1 MPQQTTYRGHER
13 LDWQGEVAVI
23 ASTGMFR
30 GQAENISE
38 TGIALALPRS
48 FTDISVTIEIAD
60 PSGEGTLSLA
70 AARCHNAEGFQGFRF
85 VSLSPAQRALL
96 RRLCES
102 LGR

>member
-1 MPQQTTYRGHER
+1 MPQQTTFRRHER
-13 LDWQGEVAVI
+13 LDWQGEVTVVGR
-23 ASTGMFR
+23 TGMFR

-38 TGIALALPRS
+38 TGIAIALPKS
-48 FTDISVTIEIAD
+48 FADITVTIEIAD

-70 AARCHNAEGFQGFRF
+70 AARCHNAEGFHGFRF